1 MGILTRSGKVVVS
14 SGGSLMSSTTPSTC
28 VCCDYPCVSCS
39 LTGRIASVTLSGTTG
54 SINPS
59 QAAVCGGTGNPPASC
74 SQVDATYGGA
84 ITTFTGTDVVPAK
97 CTAGGVV
104 AHCVSGSGFS
114 FNISW
119 SALIAFNGTTAN
131 QTIINSCDASGGGG
145 STSFTLLP
153 DTTLIRIAITVNF
166 VDSSG
171 NQHCTQACF
180 QLVQA
185 GRITCPFSGL
195 VIPLVSPGKCPG
207 TFSVSPCDPSTATLT
222 FGVA

>member
-1 MGILTRSGKVVVS
+1 MPLLRRSGSLVRM
-14 SGGSLMSSTTPSTC
+14 GGSLVSTASPSTC
-28 VCCDYPCVSCS
+28 VCCDYPCVSCN
-39 LTGRIASVTLSGTTG
+39 LTGRIATVTLNGTTG
-54 SINPS
+54 AINPT
-59 QAAVCGGTGNPPASC
+59 QASVCGGTGNPPASC

-104 AHCVSGSGFS
+104 THCVSGSGFL

-119 SALIAFNGTTAN
+119 NALIAYNGTAAN
-131 QTIINSCDASGGGG
+131 QTITNSCDASGGGD
-145 STSFTLLP
+145 STSFTLP
-153 DTTLIRIAITVNF
+153 VDTTLIRVAVSVVFT
-166 VDSSG
+166 DSSG

-185 GRITCPFSGL
+185 GRINCPFSGL
-195 VIPLVSPGKCPG
+195 VIPLVSPGQCPG
-207 TFSVSPCDPSTATLT
+207 TFSVAPCDPSTATLT